1 MQIHLS
7 PQSVINRPHRRQLSN
22 ALVHWFDMTQM
33 GGARILDTLLRSL
46 HLTL

>member
-7 PQSVINRPHRRQLSN
+7 PQSIVNRLHRRQLSK
-22 ALVHWFDMTQM
+22 ALVRWFDMTQM
-33 GGARILDTLLRSL
+33 SGARILDTLLRSL